1 MKYIIKQIDDISG
14 HNAVTTVEFNTD
26 TLDGLLEHVDLFIR
40 GCGFF
45 PPQGATLD
53 YIEDQFPDWV
63 GQQDSEWHNEE
74 FVTPVVKEDYS
85 DFGGGS
91 TLDDYPE
98 LKEELAAKHSSNYFD
113 TERNK

>member
-1 MKYIIKQIDDISG
+1 MKYILKQIDDISG
-14 HNAVTTVEFNTD
+14 HNTVTTIEFNTD
-26 TLDGLLEHVDLFIR
+26 TLDDVLQHVDLFIR

-63 GQQDSEWHNEE
+63 GQQDSEWNNED
-74 FVTPVVKEDYS
+74 FVKQQLDPNYS
-85 DFGGGS
+85 
-91 TLDDYPE
+91 T
-98 LKEELAAKHSSNYFD
+98 HYFD

>member
-45 PPQGATLD
+45 PPQGAVLD
-53 YIEDQFPDWV
+53 YIEDDFPDWV
-63 GQQDSEWHNEE
+63 GQEDPEVHEWNQ
-74 FVTPVVKEDYS
+74 VLREDALAEGS
-85 DFGGGS
+85 D
-91 TLDDYPE
+91 
-98 LKEELAAKHSSNYFD
+98 KHSGFYFD
-113 TERNK
+113 TEKNK